1 MTTEELRNL
10 IMRLLTTDP
19 RFTEVGPHP
28 FPRLDNP
35 AGILV
40 RVAPPV
46 DRAFIIQVTVADER
60 V

>member
-1 MTTEELRNL
+1 
-10 IMRLLTTDP
+10 MRLLTTDP